1 MLSNYIDTESLI
13 RIVMDSAITV
23 KRTLGEGF
31 LESVYQNALIYE
43 LQAQGISC
51 EKEKNLTVY
60 YRGQIAGT
68 YRADIVVDNRI
79 ILEIK
84 TCEEIARAH
93 EYQLVNYLRA
103 TNIEDGLIINFGSF
117 PLGFK
122 RKFLHKK

>member
-1 MLSNYIDTESLI
+1 MLSNHIDTESLI
-13 RIVMDSAITV
+13 RIIMDSAITV

-51 EKEKNLTVY
+51 EKEKNLIVY
-60 YRGQIAGT
+60 YRTQIAGT

-84 TCEEIARAH
+84 ACDEIARAH

>member
-13 RIVMDSAITV
+13 RIIMDSAITV

-117 PLGFK
+117 PLVF
-122 RKFLHKK
+122 

>member
-13 RIVMDSAITV
+13 RIIMDSAITV